1 MDKLQKIKDLYAEDK
16 LINNRPDYSLN
27 EFLGTIQIGLKDIEN
42 KSLKVTKDPNMKY
55 VVYDGNKELGY
66 LDNSKGTVFYD
77 DNMYGRFNSIRQSA
91 KRDPEKKQE
100 ISFTL
105 SNPNMSYFPIEEI
118 EFTEEE
124 RNEIFR
130 NVRGRMSSMV
140 AKYYK
145 EIYGDNLISIEF
157 NNNTIPINFNGKND
171 ENDFNRILK
180 VEFHS
185 SFNKF
190 GLALAKLALE
200 GELKDRDDLIDFKA
214 ALLQMIDQEG
224 EDNVDETLN
233 GMSVQQIIEKY
244 GLSLATEEDAMIN
257 RIFNMERKKGTYK
270 IVKIE
275 NFNQAAQYKKYF
287 FPPYVTD
294 SQRPGAWCVTSAERN
309 FTSYVRPDKAELFY
323 FLLREPDWNEKKSVP
338 TYEKRDVFDEYGTS
352 MIAVSIRP
360 DGMVNEGVSRYNHDV
375 KYKKKARLSSTDHSF
390 NEEEIS
396 NLLGAPI
403 FELLPSS
410 NPVKSRSEDNSQE
423 VIKKGTKVLTSGD
436 ASRQMYLHQGNYYLI
451 IEGSVF
457 KDRRT
462 NKLFEFSS
470 VKKIKRK
477 SDGSVA
483 GYLFYYTIKDRNKA
497 NSFVMGFD
505 KNLKMIIPAK
515 EIDREESNPKTLAR
529 AVLASTALE
538 EE

>member
-91 KRDPEKKQE
+91 KRDPEKKQK
-100 ISFTL
+100 INFIL
-105 SNPNMSYFPIEEI
+105 SNPDMSHFPIEEI

-200 GELKDRDDLIDFKA
+200 GEL
-214 ALLQMIDQEG
+214 
-224 EDNVDETLN
+224 
-233 GMSVQQIIEKY
+233 
-244 GLSLATEEDAMIN
+244 
-257 RIFNMERKKGTYK
+257 
-270 IVKIE
+270 
-275 NFNQAAQYKKYF
+275 
-287 FPPYVTD
+287 
-294 SQRPGAWCVTSAERN
+294 
-309 FTSYVRPDKAELFY
+309 
-323 FLLREPDWNEKKSVP
+323 
-338 TYEKRDVFDEYGTS
+338 
-352 MIAVSIRP
+352 
-360 DGMVNEGVSRYNHDV
+360 
-375 KYKKKARLSSTDHSF
+375 
-390 NEEEIS
+390 
-396 NLLGAPI
+396 
-403 FELLPSS
+403 
-410 NPVKSRSEDNSQE
+410 
-423 VIKKGTKVLTSGD
+423 
-436 ASRQMYLHQGNYYLI
+436 
-451 IEGSVF
+451 
-457 KDRRT
+457 
-462 NKLFEFSS
+462 
-470 VKKIKRK
+470 
-477 SDGSVA
+477 
-483 GYLFYYTIKDRNKA
+483 
-497 NSFVMGFD
+497 
-505 KNLKMIIPAK
+505 
-515 EIDREESNPKTLAR
+515 
-529 AVLASTALE
+529 
-538 EE
+538 

>member
-1 MDKLQKIKDLYAEDK
+1 MAQVHYVIMGDYDEEVVYAYLSANKGKINKLARDFEQTEDEDGGTRNYIWEQGSAKYKDSFMFVMNNGEMYCEAVTEEEFRNKAESMEYAA
-16 LINNRPDYSLN
+16 
-27 EFLGTIQIGLKDIEN
+27 FFTGLKDLEINIPIEN
-42 KSLKVTKDPNMKY
+42 AGFDEDLEFSEADYYGDEPKLVWAYYEYVVGESKQTKAMKY
-55 VVYDGNKELGY
+55 IPTFE
-66 LDNSKGTVFYD
+66 
-77 DNMYGRFNSIRQSA
+77 
-91 KRDPEKKQE
+91 
-100 ISFTL
+100 SFIG
-105 SNPNMSYFPIEEI
+105 SQKVN
-118 EFTEEE
+118 E
-124 RNEIFR
+124 R
-130 NVRGRMSSMV
+130 
-140 AKYYK
+140 Y
-145 EIYGDNLISIEF
+145 
-157 NNNTIPINFNGKND
+157 
-171 ENDFNRILK
+171 
-180 VEFHS
+180 
-185 SFNKF
+185 
-190 GLALAKLALE
+190 
-200 GELKDRDDLIDFKA
+200 
-214 ALLQMIDQEG
+214 
-224 EDNVDETLN
+224 
-233 GMSVQQIIEKY
+233 
-244 GLSLATEEDAMIN
+244 ATFA
-257 RIFNMERKKGTYK
+257 
-270 IVKIE
+270 
-275 NFNQAAQYKKYF
+275 
-287 FPPYVTD
+287 
-294 SQRPGAWCVTSAERN
+294 
-309 FTSYVRPDKAELFY
+309 
-323 FLLREPDWNEKKSVP
+323 
-338 TYEKRDVFDEYGTS
+338 DVFDEYGTS

>member
-1 MDKLQKIKDLYAEDK
+1 MDKLQKIRDLYAEDK
-16 LINNRPDYSLN
+16 LINNRPDYSLY
-27 EFLGTIQIGLKDIEN
+27 EFFGTIQIGLKDIEN
-42 KSLKVTKDPNMKY
+42 KSLKVTKNPTMKY

-91 KRDPEKKQE
+91 KRDPEKKRE
-100 ISFTL
+100 INFIL
-105 SNPNMSYFPIEEI
+105 NGPNMSYFPIEEI
-118 EFTEEE
+118 EFTQEE

-145 EIYGDNLISIEF
+145 EVYGDNLISIDF
-157 NNNTIPINFNGKND
+157 NNDTIPINFNGKDD
-171 ENDFNRILK
+171 ENDFNRLLR

-190 GLALAKLALE
+190 GLALAKLVLE

-233 GMSVQQIIEKY
+233 DMNVQQIIEKY

-270 IVKIE
+270 IVRIE
-275 NFNQAAQYKKYF
+275 NYDQAKQYNKYWGSD
-287 FPPYVTD
+287 YITGN
-294 SQRPGAWCVTSAERN
+294 SPGAWCITYGSSHFR
-309 FTSYVRPDKAELFY
+309 SYVDISGKTPTKGEIFY
-323 FLLREPDWNEKKSVP
+323 FLLREPDWKEIKSVP
-338 TYEKRDVFDEYGTS
+338 IQKNRKLDDYFATS

-360 DGMVNEGVSRYNHDV
+360 DGMIHTSTSRYNHAIDH
-375 KYKKKARLSSTDHSF
+375 RGNTDKSYS
-390 NEEEIS
+390 EEEIS

-410 NPVKSRSEDNSQE
+410 NPVKARSEDSSQE
-423 VIKKGTKVLTSGD
+423 VIKKGTKVLTSSD
-436 ASRQMYLHQGNYYLI
+436 SNREMYLYKGNYYLI

-470 VKKIKRK
+470 VKKIKRR
-477 SDGSVA
+477 SDSSLA
-483 GYLFYYTIKDRNKA
+483 GYLFYYTIQSKNKA
-497 NSFVMGFD
+497 NNFVMAFD
-505 KNLKMIIPAK
+505 KNLKLIISSKP
-515 EIDREESNPKTLAR
+515 IGGEESSPSNLAR
-529 AVLASTALE
+529 AVLARTALE